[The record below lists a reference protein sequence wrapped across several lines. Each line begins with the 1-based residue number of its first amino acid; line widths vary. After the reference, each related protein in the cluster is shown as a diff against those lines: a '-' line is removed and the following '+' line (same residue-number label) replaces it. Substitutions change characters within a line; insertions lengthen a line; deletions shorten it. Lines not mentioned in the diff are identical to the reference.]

1 MSILLLFSHGT
12 NLYIF
17 PQEHSTALC
26 CDARTQRMCAKS
38 FAAWSEFGTPHD
50 PFPLNSFPRQVAAQ
64 FVCLHVTQLP
74 TGRPRPL
81 RPLSPHNRRQRRS
94 CHNVPKSSHSMTLAY
109 WKTSSTH
116 NFLPGCPVEGAAS
129 KAAPAQHNRTR
140 AAQRGRISSIMYF
153 HHTYHV
159 VCELLNTKRP
169 L

>member
-50 PFPLNSFPRQVAAQ
+50 SFPSNSFPRQVAAQ

-94 CHNVPKSSHSMTLAY
+94 CHNVPKSSHSIILAFGKLLRLTIFY
-109 WKTSSTH
+109 QAVPWRAQPAKQHPRSTVALEQR
-116 NFLPGCPVEGAAS
+116 NAGVLAAS
-129 KAAPAQHNRTR
+129 CTFTIH
-140 AAQRGRISSIMYF
+140 IMWS
-153 HHTYHV
+153 V
-159 VCELLNTKRP
+159 SC
-169 L
+169 